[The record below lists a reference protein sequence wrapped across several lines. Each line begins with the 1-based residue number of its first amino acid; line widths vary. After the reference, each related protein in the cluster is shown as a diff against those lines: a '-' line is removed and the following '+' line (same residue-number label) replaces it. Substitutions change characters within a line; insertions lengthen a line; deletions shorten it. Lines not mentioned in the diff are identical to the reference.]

1 MSTAA
6 ADNRGKRP
14 LDDMDGAGTGEAG
27 CHREHQV
34 TECRFTSERPV
45 TWALQMPGDIVY
57 IPHGTWHCVLN
68 LEQSVAYTRNF
79 INRLN
84 LKLALNELRAPH
96 GQRREPKRESGL
108 CMPRAALPPVAP
120 RGLLKEGHHEVDE
133 DIHDANFA

>member
-6 ADNRGKRP
+6 AGNRGKRP
-14 LDDMDGAGTGEAG
+14 LEDVDGVGAGTGKAG

-45 TWALQMPGDIVY
+45 TWALQMPGDIVF

-84 LKLALNELRAPH
+84 LKLALDELRADPH
-96 GQRREPKRESGL
+96 
-108 CMPRAALPPVAP
+108 M
-120 RGLLKEGHHEVDE
+120 HHDL
-133 DIHDANFA
+133 FAYTSQSRVS